1 LATGVGNK
9 SEKST
14 YNELTYLSETFSN
27 IIKRSNEMEESIQEN
42 TPIVKKMFIKG
53 LLEGE
58 FASQND
64 VFKKVREMK
73 FNITEG
79 ESCVA
84 LFSID
89 GYSKLST
96 LERGLTQ
103 YNIKTKIESIIDEEL
118 SHAFQIEMTD
128 LGEDIIAVLVN
139 INNKDSF
146 DTSITDSLSYIQ
158 KKILDKLGFTVTVTV
173 GMKVDKIENIHISYS
188 NCQDLLKYRF
198 VYGYGAYLDNNM
210 VQTAVNK
217 RNIAI
222 DKNTKKIIQ
231 TIKTCDSEQMQIEMY
246 EIIRCITDNQYDYI
260 KLTIN
265 HLALDI
271 MKSVEP
277 LINSENNTLDFNN
290 IFSNINNIDTLEEV
304 KEWFILYCNG
314 IIRKLEGKK
323 DNKKKDTISM
333 VLSYLEANY
342 HKPELS
348 TEMLSDIV
356 NLTPGYFGKMF
367 NEYMNKSVNEYI
379 IELRM
384 KKAKELLESNS
395 DSVTDIALNLGFSNQ
410 SYFISIFKKYYG
422 STPNQYRI
430 ECKKSIYDEE

>member
-1 LATGVGNK
+1 
-9 SEKST
+9 
-14 YNELTYLSETFSN
+14 
-27 IIKRSNEMEESIQEN
+27 
-42 TPIVKKMFIKG
+42 
-53 LLEGE
+53 
-58 FASQND
+58 
-64 VFKKVREMK
+64 
-73 FNITEG
+73 
-79 ESCVA
+79 
-84 LFSID
+84 
-89 GYSKLST
+89 
-96 LERGLTQ
+96 
-103 YNIKTKIESIIDEEL
+103 
-118 SHAFQIEMTD
+118 
-128 LGEDIIAVLVN
+128 
-139 INNKDSF
+139 
-146 DTSITDSLSYIQ
+146 
-158 KKILDKLGFTVTVTV
+158 LDKLGFTVTVTV

-430 ECKKSIYDEE
+430 ECKKSIYEEE